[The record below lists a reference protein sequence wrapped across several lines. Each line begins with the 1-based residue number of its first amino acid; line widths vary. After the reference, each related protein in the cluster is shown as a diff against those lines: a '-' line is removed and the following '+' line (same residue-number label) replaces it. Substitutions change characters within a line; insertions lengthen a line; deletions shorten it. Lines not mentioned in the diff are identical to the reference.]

1 MTSVPRWADRVAH
14 LIPLLTLPSG
24 LWRIGLALGFSMG
37 TVDLQGNPLHIRGW
51 EIAYVVGLSVVSE
64 LFALLSFGLVRP
76 WGEVVPRWIP
86 LLGGRRVAPYAAV
99 IPATLGSLALIAIW
113 GYGFRDLFTGIDIPF
128 ASDGWAALMIGAYLP
143 LLLWGPLLLLL
154 TWAYHRRRSAGQKL
168 EFDSERP
175 SSVRV

>member
-51 EIAYVVGLSVVSE
+51 GIAYVVGLSVVSE

-76 WGEVVPRWIP
+76 AGPR
-86 LLGGRRVAPYAAV
+86 
-99 IPATLGSLALIAIW
+99 
-113 GYGFRDLFTGIDIPF
+113 
-128 ASDGWAALMIGAYLP
+128 
-143 LLLWGPLLLLL
+143 
-154 TWAYHRRRSAGQKL
+154 
-168 EFDSERP
+168 
-175 SSVRV
+175 